1 MKLWMILLLSEDLGN
16 VNPKLEI
23 YMYMCGMR
31 LLMMLMTLR
40 WDCVVMIILIWDDVD
55 VDGYDNIDMKWCWF
69 KKFKDFLDYQ
79 L

>member
-16 VNPKLEI
+16 VNPKHEI
-23 YMYMCGMR
+23 YMYMCGRR

-55 VDGYDNIDMKWCWF
+55 VDGYDNIDMRWCCCW
-69 KKFKDFLDYQ
+69 
-79 L
+79 